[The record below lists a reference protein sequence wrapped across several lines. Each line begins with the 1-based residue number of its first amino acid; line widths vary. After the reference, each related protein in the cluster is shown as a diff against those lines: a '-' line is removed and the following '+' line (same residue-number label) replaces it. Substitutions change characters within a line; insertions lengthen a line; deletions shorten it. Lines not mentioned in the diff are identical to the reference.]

1 MNSFR
6 SLNVTS
12 PTKLKS
18 FFLYKQTLCY
28 SLKVNKVRQQTDET
42 DETGFKGE
50 HDMPDEA

>member
-12 PTKLKS
+12 PTKLKG
-18 FFLYKQTLCY
+18 FFINKLCY

-42 DETGFKGE
+42 EETGFTGE
-50 HDMPDEA
+50 QDMPDEA